1 MFGVMKKMKNKLNDE
16 MGYFKGMPK
25 GTYCEVLD
33 EMMHTKVNSSVT
45 SSIPLAEFWQP
56 DNLVRMQKILNPH
69 LAGLTLEKDLK
80 FFEMPVDP
88 IWRGKVYP
96 LPSVNWQTVLWLILT
111 RCPRN
116 MRDLT
121 EQSLPFP
128 NPRKE
133 WQW

>member
-1 MFGVMKKMKNKLNDE
+1 MKKMKNKLNDE

-56 DNLVRMQKILNPH
+56 DNLVRLQKILNPH
-69 LAGLTLEKDLK
+69 LAGLTLETDLK

-88 IWRGKVYP
+88 VWRG
-96 LPSVNWQTVLWLILT
+96 
-111 RCPRN
+111 
-116 MRDLT
+116 
-121 EQSLPFP
+121 
-128 NPRKE
+128 
-133 WQW
+133 